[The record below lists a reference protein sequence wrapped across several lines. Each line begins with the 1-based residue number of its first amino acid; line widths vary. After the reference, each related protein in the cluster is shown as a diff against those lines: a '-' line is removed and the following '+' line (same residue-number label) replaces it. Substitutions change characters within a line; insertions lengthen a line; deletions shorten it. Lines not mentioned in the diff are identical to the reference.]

1 MKRVGKI
8 LMNVIAALVLTYAL
22 LQLDN
27 VPVVG
32 NAVDAFADTEAWVW
46 FLDKLNVSGIENEED
61 MMANCLA
68 VICLLISI
76 GIVYAANR
84 LYVRITKADSRAATP
99 IGS

>member
-1 MKRVGKI
+1 
-8 LMNVIAALVLTYAL
+8 VIAALGLTYAL

-32 NAVDAFADTEAWVW
+32 NAVDAFSDTEAWVW

-84 LYVRITKADSRAATP
+84 LLARITKAGSRAAAP